1 MKTEILRVLQNNKS
15 TYISGEELSKKLNV
29 SRTAIW
35 KTINQL
41 RSEGYEI
48 DSSPHKGYQLVKQT
62 CDLNQSELEI
72 ALSPFDL
79 ISNIVYLPVVDST
92 NRYAKQLGN
101 ESGFEPS
108 LIIAE
113 RQTEGRGRLGRE
125 WYSEDKSG
133 IWMSLLLK
141 PDIQPTLAAR
151 ITLMAAAAISC
162 AIDDVTGLETQIKWP
177 NDIVIN
183 GKKVCGILT
192 EMSAEL
198 NHINY
203 LILGIGINV
212 NQSQFDEDIMSKATS
227 LYSISNQ
234 RYNRLDIVVNFIEH
248 FSYYYK
254 RLIEQTDFSEVIQ
267 INREKSATLNKEVDI
282 LTIQQKRRVY
292 AKDIDLDGNLIIINE
307 CDKEE
312 AIYFGEVSV
321 RGINGYI

>member
-1 MKTEILRVLQNNKS
+1 
-15 TYISGEELSKKLNV
+15 
-29 SRTAIW
+29 
-35 KTINQL
+35 
-41 RSEGYEI
+41 
-48 DSSPHKGYQLVKQT
+48 
-62 CDLNQSELEI
+62 
-72 ALSPFDL
+72 
-79 ISNIVYLPVVDST
+79 
-92 NRYAKQLGN
+92 
-101 ESGFEPS
+101 
-108 LIIAE
+108 
-113 RQTEGRGRLGRE
+113 
-125 WYSEDKSG
+125 
-133 IWMSLLLK
+133 
-141 PDIQPTLAAR
+141 
-151 ITLMAAAAISC
+151 MAAAAISC